1 MYESFNNLNYIL
13 QINELYLFDAYS
25 ICNFGKKKFYLFKQS
40 KKIMNEIE
48 QISTTYNINKNLLIE
63 SNSNT
68 NFVNVLLLPLLCNWT
83 CENLFKEIE
92 NFSTKI
98 INDFLKNKDIILN
111 ISIKKKEIKLKDE
124 SIHNL
129 YLRNNYINISQLCK
143 FTNKTLGNWMRCKKN
158 IELINKNKYLVSK
171 HSDGTYAH
179 IDIIIDFCKWCDP
192 FLEKQIA
199 DIVNNLKNINTND
212 DEQTVIIKEFSLKLK
227 NNDIF
232 IIPIREDGYVNA
244 TQLCKAGNKRL
255 DNYINSTNT
264 KEFLYELSKN
274 LNIPE
279 EKLYISIR
287 GGKHPGTW
295 VHDQV
300 ATNLAQWLSPLF
312 AVQVS
317 VWLRELLFTGKV
329 ELGKEKNNKELD
341 NIYKDKILKLENNI
355 KTLSNENS
363 QIKNMAIK
371 LKKQH
376 TELLKKKNYYK
387 FKKGF
392 AFYII
397 KDDWREKEYLKFGI
411 TNDINERLQTYRT
424 DMPECKILFLIYTE
438 NNKLIEDCI
447 KQKYNKILTHQNHE
461 YVINIDISN
470 IKREILKLLKYLNID
485 FTEENNLNLY
495 NNDDEINI
503 LEKTDLIDNEDEL
516 NLTVPAK
523 IIECSICNL
532 KFKCNKT
539 LNTHLKK
546 EHDIIQNPDNQC
558 HLCDKKFST
567 ISKLQRH
574 IDDSHLKVN
583 EVKCDQCFKIFRC
596 DGSLKSHIQNVHD
609 KSGQVTCSVCQKTFS
624 CNTSLRLHMKNIHN
638 NQEEVK
644 CDKCGNKFKN
654 ENGLKSHIKLV
665 HNTEKTK
672 CEYCDKEIRNYKYH
686 LKIVHNM

>member
-1 MYESFNNLNYIL
+1 MFNA
-13 QINELYLFDAYS
+13 FD
-25 ICNFGKKKFYLFKQS
+25 ICRFNKKKFYLFKKLKSTITEIEIFS
-40 KKIMNEIE
+40 KK
-48 QISTTYNINKNLLIE
+48 YNISKDFFIE
-63 SNSNT
+63 SDSRN
-68 NFVNVLLLPLLCNWT
+68 NFVNILLLPSLCKWA
-83 CENLFKEIE
+83 CG
-92 NFSTKI
+92 
-98 INDFLKNKDIILN
+98 NDFYKNIEKDILIIIDEFIINKDIIINNKIIN
-111 ISIKKKEIKLKDE
+111 IKIKLEDNIE
-124 SIHNL
+124 HIVN
-129 YLRNNYINISQLCK
+129 LRNNYINVSQISK
-143 FTNKTLGNWMRCKKN
+143 ITKKILGNWIRAKKN
-158 IELINKNKYLVSK
+158 IEIVNKNKHFLIDYI
-171 HSDGTYAH
+171 DGTYAH
-179 IDIIIDFCKWCDP
+179 FDIARDICNWCSP
-192 FLEKQIA
+192 YLEKQINF
-199 DIVNNLKNINTND
+199 IINKND
-212 DEQTVIIKEFSLKLK
+212 KTVDKLNEKELIIKDFSLKLK
-227 NNDIF
+227 NNNIF

-244 TQLCKAGNKRL
+244 TQLCKAGNKGL
-255 DNYINSTNT
+255 NHYTESSNT
-264 KEFLYELSKN
+264 KEFLDELSVD
-274 LNIPE
+274 LNIPK
-279 EKLYISIR
+279 EKLYLTII
-287 GGKHPGTW
+287 GGKNPGTW
-295 VHDQV
+295 VHRRV
-300 ATNLAQWLSPLF
+300 ATHLAQWISPSF
-312 AVQVS
+312 CVQVS
-317 VWLRELLFTGKV
+317 KWLDELLLTGKV
-329 ELGKEKNNKELD
+329 ELGKEKNNDELD

-567 ISKLQRH
+567 SYKLQRH